1 MSCAFN
7 LFLFF
12 FSLLCECHRFWKIK
26 YDATGQE
33 TVWSILYAVQKHFV
47 WCVLVCVRW
56 VWVAVVLKSCVLQK
70 HGLIHTAPLCV
81 LWSNLL
87 SWPLFFFFNLC
98 YAACCWMLYQTRS
111 TTCRHTMF
119 FSLHI
124 CFSGSLEPVKPRSSL
139 RDQFRSILAG
149 FGKFQSFKHK
159 IVAKM
164 FEAALTWLLYC
175 CFIQVCFCLH
185 SGCKEPK

>member
-1 MSCAFN
+1 MS
-7 LFLFF
+7 
-12 FSLLCECHRFWKIK
+12 SLLKNKIWCHR
-26 YDATGQE
+26 
-33 TVWSILYAVQKHFV
+33 SRN
-47 WCVLVCVRW
+47 CVEYFICSTKTFCLVCVS
-56 VWVAVVLKSCVLQK
+56 VCEMGLSGCGLEVVCITK

-87 SWPLFFFFNLC
+87 SWPLFFFFFIYLC

-119 FSLHI
+119 FSLHV

>member
-1 MSCAFN
+1 MLPQVKKLRGVFYMQYKNILCVWDGFEWLWSWSRVYYKNMVSFIQH
-7 LFLFF
+7 LF
-12 FSLLCECHRFWKIK
+12 C
-26 YDATGQE
+26 
-33 TVWSILYAVQKHFV
+33 
-47 WCVLVCVRW
+47 
-56 VWVAVVLKSCVLQK
+56 
-70 HGLIHTAPLCV
+70 CV
-81 LWSNLL
+81 LWSTLL
-87 SWPLFFFFNLC
+87 SWPLINLY

-119 FSLHI
+119 ISLHV

-164 FEAALTWLLYC
+164 WGRFDVTALLL
-175 CFIQVCFCLH
+175 LH
-185 SGCKEPK
+185 PGMLLFAFSL